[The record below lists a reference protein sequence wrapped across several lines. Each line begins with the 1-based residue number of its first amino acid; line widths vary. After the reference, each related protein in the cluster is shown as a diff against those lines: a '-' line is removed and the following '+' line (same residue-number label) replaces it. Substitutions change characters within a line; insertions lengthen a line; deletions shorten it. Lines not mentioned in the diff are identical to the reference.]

1 MRPPSRSRD
10 RADRV
15 LDRIRTA
22 LASGPVVAIGH
33 GHFSRV
39 LAARWLG
46 LPVSSGGLFVLGP
59 AARACSATSTSQP
72 AVLRWNVPNPA
83 ERDPG

>member
-1 MRPPSRSRD
+1 M
-10 RADRV
+10 

-22 LASGPVVAIGH
+22 LATGPVVAIGH

-46 LPVSSGGLFVLGP
+46 LPVASGALFVLGP
-59 AARACSATSTSQP
+59 ASPCLLGREHGNP
-72 AVLRWNVPNPA
+72 AVHRWNVPNPA